1 MFSLTS
7 FYFLLASTL
16 VSAAPV
22 PRATLDKTTLLQ
34 NGQIAQ
40 NLNFQFQNLTA
51 NDACNT
57 GDVACIQGDFA
68 TCVDDKWQT
77 KGCLNSLS
85 CFVVPSLSQSGA
97 NVTCTS
103 ERNALSTIT
112 STGAS
117 NEIAVAHANVT
128 DGSDGQ
134 DGSCDPDSGDNDNND
149 NGDDGDDT
157 CDGGSSSSSAPA
169 DASTTPS
176 ATTTVAANGGDST
189 VTVTVTP
196 SAATTVFITE
206 PAPPAATDG
215 GSSTFSTLSF
225 SGTVTLQPQTTIVS
239 GAEAA
244 SILSS
249 LAAQGFTPVTTIFG
263 SGSSPTDAPDN
274 SNNGAATAGPSIIV
288 LTTKSATPT
297 PSSVN
302 NAAGADDAPILS
314 ILAAPAASSPPSPA
328 AAASSAAA
336 DPFPF
341 SDY

>member
-22 PRATLDKTTLLQ
+22 PRATLDKSALLQ
-34 NGQIAQ
+34 NGLIAQ

-57 GDVACIQGDFA
+57 GDVACIKGDFA

-77 KGCLNSLS
+77 QGCLNSLS
-85 CFVVPSLSQSGA
+85 CFVVPFLSQPGA

-103 ERNALSTIT
+103 ERNALSTIV

-117 NEIAVAHANVT
+117 NQIAVANANVT
-128 DGSDGQ
+128 DGS
-134 DGSCDPDSGDNDNND
+134 SSS
-149 NGDDGDDT
+149 
-157 CDGGSSSSSAPA
+157 DGGSSSSSAPA
-169 DASTTPS
+169 DASTTLS
-176 ATTTVAANGGDST
+176 ATTTITANGGDST

-196 SAATTVFITE
+196 SAATTVTVTQ
-206 PAPPAATDG
+206 PAPPAATNG
-215 GSSTFSTLSF
+215 GASSLSTLSF
-225 SGTVTLQPQTTIVS
+225 SGTVTLPPQTTVVS

-263 SGSSPTDAPDN
+263 SGSTPTDAPDN
-274 SNNGAATAGPSIIV
+274 SVNGAAAAGPSIIV
-288 LTTKSATPT
+288 LTTASAAPT
-297 PSSVN
+297 LSSAN
-302 NAAGADDAPILS
+302 NAAGAVSAP
-314 ILAAPAASSPPSPA
+314 PAPA
-328 AAASSAAA
+328 AAASSAPAN
-336 DPFPF
+336 PFPF